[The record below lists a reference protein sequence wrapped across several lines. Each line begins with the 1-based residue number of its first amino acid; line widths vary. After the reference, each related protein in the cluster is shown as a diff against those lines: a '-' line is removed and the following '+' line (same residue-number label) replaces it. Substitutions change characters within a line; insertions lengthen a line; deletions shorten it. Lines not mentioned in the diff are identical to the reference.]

1 MKVLVS
7 DDVRRTQLLV
17 GVKSEGENQESLMVL
32 GILAWEDC
40 DVDELMKDQWSRSR
54 FGWAKAEVS
63 LNHVAF

>member
-1 MKVLVS
+1 MI
-7 DDVRRTQLLV
+7 
-17 GVKSEGENQESLMVL
+17 L
-32 GILAWEDC
+32 GILTWEDC

>member
-1 MKVLVS
+1 MRQCS

-17 GVKSEGENQESLMVL
+17 GVRSEGENQESQMTL
-32 GILAWEDC
+32 GILTWEDC
-40 DVDELMKDQWSRSR
+40 EVDELMKDQWSRSR

>member
-17 GVKSEGENQESLMVL
+17 GVKSEGENQESWMVL

-40 DVDELMKDQWSRSR
+40 DVDELMKDQRSRSR